1 MNLNYQNTEKGLRY
15 LAAQEQLYNDGRF
28 YKNIALGLA
37 IFAILMPLI
46 KFYYP
51 NIENGLWLSELGVSL
66 LVAFGF
72 DSLQKQKINK
82 AARIQ
87 EEFDLDIYG
96 LSWNSVLADNKV
108 RKEDVEEAA
117 IKNPKDNSNWYT
129 PSIGTFADSSIQI
142 LLCQRENAAW
152 DSRLKNYAANFF
164 MILFLST
171 LVIALA
177 IGVTFCNTDL
187 IKMLKDY
194 ASPFLPCALLFLQSY
209 RAFSKS
215 SKVLEGVE
223 HQINDYIETYKKD
236 KKTIDSTHL
245 RAIQDKILMSRKEN
259 TLVPVLL
266 YEYFKKRFDKSTLI
280 ATNDYI
286 KEL

>member
-1 MNLNYQNTEKGLRY
+1 MNLNHQNTEKGLRY

-37 IFAILMPLI
+37 VFAIFVPLTKI
-46 KFYYP
+46 YFP
-51 NIENGLWLSELGVSL
+51 TFENNVWLIELGISL
-66 LVAFGF
+66 LVSFGF
-72 DSLQKQKINK
+72 DTLQKQKINQ
-82 AARIQ
+82 AAKIQ
-87 EEFDLDIYG
+87 EEFDVDIYG
-96 LSWNSVLADNKV
+96 LSWNNVLADNKV

-117 IKNPKDNSNWYT
+117 SKNPKDNSNWYT
-129 PSIGTFADSSIQI
+129 STIGSFGDSSIQT

-171 LVIALA
+171 LVIAFVVG
-177 IGVTFCNTDL
+177 ITFCNTDF

-194 ASPFLPCALLFLQSY
+194 VSPFLPCALLFIQSFLAL
-209 RAFSKS
+209 RKS
-215 SKVLEGVE
+215 SKGLESVE
-223 HQINDYIETYKKD
+223 NQINSYIETYKKD
-236 KKTIDSTHL
+236 KKTIDSANL

-259 TLVPVLL
+259 TLVPEFL
-266 YEYFKKRFDKSTLI
+266 YNYFKKSFDKSTLV
-280 ATNDYI
+280 ATNEYI